1 MHNEDTGDNL
11 VLFQVLTMAKTA
23 SPLRNHSKSVNK
35 HTCKT
40 YVHDNSA
47 LNSAHQN
54 SYHMRVVTPASLY
67 EEKRSLST
75 PKHTHTHQHVHTHS
89 CSIKST

>member
-11 VLFQVLTMAKTA
+11 VLFQVLTIVNTA

-54 SYHMRVVTPASLY
+54 SYHMRVATPASLY
-67 EEKRSLST
+67 EEKKVFVNTQTL
-75 PKHTHTHQHVHTHS
+75 THTTTYTHTVAA
-89 CSIKST
+89 

>member
-11 VLFQVLTMAKTA
+11 VLFQVLTIVNTA

-35 HTCKT
+35 RTCKT

-54 SYHMRVVTPASLY
+54 SYHMRVATTASLY
-67 EEKRSLST
+67 EEKKVFVNT
-75 PKHTHTHQHVHTHS
+75 QTHTHTTPYTHTVAA
-89 CSIKST
+89 

>member
-11 VLFQVLTMAKTA
+11 VLFQVLTMVNTA

-35 HTCKT
+35 RTCKT

-67 EEKRSLST
+67 EEKKVFVNT
-75 PKHTHTHQHVHTHS
+75 QTHTHNTTYTHTVAA
-89 CSIKST
+89 

>member
-1 MHNEDTGDNL
+1 MCNEDTGDNL
-11 VLFQVLTMAKTA
+11 VLFQVLTMVNTA

-54 SYHMRVVTPASLY
+54 SYHMRVATPASLY
-67 EEKRSLST
+67 EEKKRSLST
-75 PKHTHTHQHVHTHS
+75 PKHTHR
-89 CSIKST
+89 KST

>member
-11 VLFQVLTMAKTA
+11 VLFQVLTMVNTA

-54 SYHMRVVTPASLY
+54 SYHMRVATPASLY
-67 EEKRSLST
+67 EEKKGLCQH
-75 PKHTHTHQHVHTHS
+75 PNTHTEKAHK
-89 CSIKST
+89 IL